1 MTCYL
6 KNLCSPEQL
15 SSLSFEQ
22 LEALAQEIRELM
34 IGTVARNG
42 GHLASNLGVV
52 ELTLALHKVFKSPRD
67 KIVFD
72 VGHQSYVHKIL
83 TGRKDQFDTL
93 RTYKGICGFPRR
105 DESEHDSFNAGHS
118 STSISAALGM
128 ALARDMRGERHK
140 VVAVIGDGSLTG
152 GLAFE
157 GLNHAGH
164 LKRDL
169 IVVLNDNEMSISKNV
184 GAVSHY
190 LAKMRLTP
198 TYSWAKHNI
207 EFFLRRI
214 PAIGESV
221 ANTAERMKSSVKYL
235 LIPGMFFEELG
246 FTYLGPIDGHDLP
259 LLVEVMEKAKSLR
272 EPVLVH
278 VLTQKGRGYP
288 PAECQA
294 DKFHGVGPFC
304 VDSGKAFKDSHS
316 PTYTSVF
323 GDAMI
328 EMAAVMPELVGITA
342 AMSDGTGLDQFAK
355 KYPNRFFDV
364 GIAEQH
370 AVTMAAGLASQG
382 KRPVVA
388 VYSTFSQRAFD
399 SLIHDVCL
407 QNLPVVIALDRAGLV
422 GEDGPTHH
430 GAFDLSFCRL
440 IPNLTIMA
448 PQDEAELRDM
458 LFTALK
464 LEGPVVLRYPRGRSQ
479 GFVMPEQPRELVPGR
494 SQWLKQGSDLVFLA
508 VGTMVQTACEVAAC
522 FDKLGIDAGVVNMRF
537 IKPLDVERIEEVCR
551 KARWLVTLEEN
562 SLVGG
567 FGSAVLETVNGLQTK
582 EVSLPRVL
590 RLGLPDCFVEQ
601 GTRDELLSVLGLD
614 VAGIVRSVSSLIG
627 VEADGDRQT

>member
-1 MTCYL
+1 MTSYL
-6 KNLCSPEQL
+6 NSLRSPADLASLSYDQL
-15 SSLSFEQ
+15 SGLS
-22 LEALAQEIRELM
+22 QEIRDLL
-34 IGTVARNG
+34 IQTVSRNG

-52 ELTLALHKVFKSPRD
+52 ELTLALHKVFETPKD

-83 TGRKDQFDTL
+83 TGRRDRFDSL

-105 DESEHDSFNAGHS
+105 DESEHDAFGAGHS
-118 STSISAALGM
+118 STSVSAALGM
-128 ALARDMRGERHK
+128 AVARDMRGDKHK

-169 IVVLNDNEMSISKNV
+169 IVVLNDNEMSINRNV
-184 GAVSHY
+184 GAMSHY

-207 EFFLRRI
+207 EFLLRRI

-221 ANTAERMKSSVKYL
+221 ANTAERMKGSVKYL
-235 LIPGMFFEELG
+235 LVPGMFFEELG

-259 LLVEVMEKAKSLR
+259 LLVEVLEKAKSLR
-272 EPVLVH
+272 APVLVH
-278 VLTQKGRGYP
+278 VLTQKGKGYA
-288 PAECQA
+288 PAECRA

-304 VDSGKAFKDSHS
+304 IESGQTVKVASA

-328 EMAAVMPELVGITA
+328 ELAEKVPEMVAITA
-342 AMSDGTGLDQFAK
+342 AMSDGTGLDRFSAR
-355 KYPNRFFDV
+355 YPGRFFDV

-370 AVTMAAGLASQG
+370 AVTMAAGLAAEG
-382 KRPVVA
+382 RRPVVA

-407 QNLPVVIALDRAGLV
+407 QNLPVVMALDRAGLV

-430 GAFDLSFCRL
+430 GSFDLSFARL

-448 PQDEAELRDM
+448 PMDESELRDM

-464 LEGPVVLRYPRGRSQ
+464 TDGPVLLRYPRGRSDGFTMKEGFTQLPMGQ
-479 GFVMPEQPRELVPGR
+479 GE
-494 SQWLKQGSDLVFLA
+494 WLRQGSDLVFLA
-508 VGTMVQTACEVAAC
+508 VGAMVQAAQKAAALLE
-522 FDKLGIDAGVVNMRF
+522 DRGVRAGVINARY
-537 IKPLDVERIEEVCR
+537 IKPLDEKLLFSVAR
-551 KARWLVTLEEN
+551 KANCLVTLEEN
-562 SLVGG
+562 SLIGG
-567 FGSAVLETVNGLQTK
+567 FGSAVLE
-582 EVSLPRVL
+582 SLNNAGITGTRVL
-590 RLGLPDCFVEQ
+590 RLGLPDKFVEQ
-601 GTRDELLSVLGLD
+601 GSRDQLLQCLGLD
-614 VAGIVRSVSSLIG
+614 PIGIVDHVISFSG
-627 VEADGDRQT
+627 VNTRVAVQA

>member
-1 MTCYL
+1 LSCKL
-6 KNLCSPEQL
+6 DNLCSPDEL
-15 SSLSFEQ
+15 SNLSIAEM
-22 LEALAQEIRELM
+22 EELAQEIRDLM
-34 IGTVARNG
+34 IQTVSHNG

-52 ELTLALHKVFKSPRD
+52 ELTLALHKVFETPRD

-83 TGRKDQFDTL
+83 TGRRDRFSTL

-105 DESEHDSFNAGHS
+105 DESVHDAFGAGHS
-118 STSISAALGM
+118 STSISAALGI
-128 ALARDMRGERHK
+128 ALARDMRGEKNK
-140 VVAVIGDGSLTG
+140 VIAVIGDGSLTG

-164 LKRDL
+164 LGRDL

-214 PAIGESV
+214 PAIGDSV
-221 ANTAERMKSSVKYL
+221 ANTAERMKDSVKYL
-235 LIPGMFFEELG
+235 LVPGMFFEELG

-259 LLVEVMEKAKSLR
+259 LLVEVMEKAKTIR
-272 EPVLVH
+272 TPVLVH
-278 VLTQKGRGYP
+278 VLTQKGKGYA

-304 VDSGKAFKDSHS
+304 VESGKSIKGPQA

-323 GDAMI
+323 GNAMI
-328 EMAAVMPELVGITA
+328 EMAGKIPDLVGITA
-342 AMSDGTGLDQFAK
+342 AMSDGTGLDKFAA
-355 KYPNRFFDV
+355 KYPDRFFDV

-399 SLIHDVCL
+399 NLIHDVCL
-407 QNLPVVIALDRAGLV
+407 QNLPVILALDRAGIV

-430 GAFDLSFCRL
+430 GAFDLSFSRF
-440 IPNLTIMA
+440 IPNLTVMA
-448 PQDEAELRDM
+448 PKDEAELRDM
-458 LFTALK
+458 LFTALH
-464 LEGPVVLRYPRGRSQ
+464 LDGPVVLRYPRGRSN
-479 GFVMPEQPRELVPGR
+479 GFTMQPQPERLPIGR
-494 SQWLKQGSDLVFLA
+494 GEWLKSGGALVFMA
-508 VGTMVQTACEVAAC
+508 IGTMVQAAMKASELLTAA
-522 FDKLGIDAGVVNMRF
+522 GIQSGVINARF
-537 IKPLDVERIEEVCR
+537 IKPLDEELLFEVAR
-551 KARWLVTLEEN
+551 KARWIVTLEEN
-562 SLVGG
+562 SLMGG
-567 FGSAVLETVNGLQTK
+567 FGSAVLEALNSAGILG
-582 EVSLPRVL
+582 PRIL
-590 RLGLPDCFVEQ
+590 RLGLPDGFVEQ
-601 GTRDELLSVLGLD
+601 GSRDELLDCLGLD
-614 VAGIVRSVSSLIG
+614 PVSIAERVRKFIEVD
-627 VEADGDRQT
+627 VCVTTTT

>member
-1 MTCYL
+1 MSCYL
-6 KNLCSPEQL
+6 ENINSPDDLSRL
-15 SSLSFEQ
+15 SSEEM
-22 LEALAQEIRELM
+22 EALAQEIRELL
-34 IGTVARNG
+34 IQTVSRNG

-52 ELTLALHKVFKSPRD
+52 ELTLALHKVFDSPRD
-67 KIVFD
+67 RIVFD

-83 TGRKDQFDTL
+83 TGRRDRFATL

-105 DESEHDSFNAGHS
+105 DESEHDAFGAGHS
-118 STSISAALGM
+118 STSVSAALGI
-128 ALARDMRGERHK
+128 ALARDMRGEKHK
-140 VVAVIGDGSLTG
+140 VIAVIGDGSLTG
-152 GLAFE
+152 GMAFE

-221 ANTAERMKSSVKYL
+221 ANTAERMKDSVKYL
-235 LIPGMFFEELG
+235 LVPGMFFEELG

-259 LLVEVMEKAKSLR
+259 LLTEVMEKAKSLR
-272 EPVLVH
+272 TPVLVH
-278 VLTQKGRGYP
+278 VLTQKGKGYM

-304 VDSGKAFKDSHS
+304 VESGKSIKGAQP

-323 GDAMI
+323 GDAMV
-328 EMAAVMPELVGITA
+328 EMAEKVPDLVGITA
-342 AMSDGTGLDQFAK
+342 AMSDGTGLDRFAA
-355 KYPNRFFDV
+355 KYPERFFDV

-399 SLIHDVCL
+399 CLIHDVCL
-407 QNLPVVIALDRAGLV
+407 QNLPVVLALDRAGLV

-430 GAFDLSFCRL
+430 GVFDLSFSRF
-440 IPNLTIMA
+440 IPNLTVMA
-448 PQDEAELRDM
+448 PKDEAELRDM
-458 LFTALK
+458 LYTALQQN
-464 LEGPVVLRYPRGRSQ
+464 GPVLLRYPRGRSD
-479 GFVMPEQPRELVPGR
+479 GFSMAEQPELLPIGR
-494 SQWLKQGSDLVFLA
+494 GECLRQGGDLVFLA
-508 VGTMVQTACEVAAC
+508 VGSMVQTAMKAAEILET
-522 FDKLGIDAGVVNMRF
+522 KGIRTGVVNARF
-537 IKPLDVERIEEVCR
+537 IKPLDEELLLAVAR
-551 KARWLVTLEEN
+551 QARWIVTIEEN
-562 SLVGG
+562 SLMGG
-567 FGSAVLETVNGLQTK
+567 FGSAVLE
-582 EVSLPRVL
+582 SLNCAGIVGPRIL
-590 RLGLPDCFVEQ
+590 RQGLPDSFIEQ
-601 GTRDELLSVLGLD
+601 GSREELLGCLGLD
-614 VAGIVRSVSSLIG
+614 PEGIVDSVLKFIG
-627 VEADGDRQT
+627 VDSCVTPKA

>member
-1 MTCYL
+1 MNCKL
-6 KNLCSPEQL
+6 ENLCLPADIAR
-15 SSLSFEQ
+15 LSFE
-22 LEALAQEIRELM
+22 ELAGLAGEIRELM
-34 IGTVARNG
+34 IQTVSRNG

-52 ELTLALHKVFKSPRD
+52 ELTLALHKVFETPRD
-67 KIVFD
+67 RIVFD

-83 TGRKDQFDTL
+83 TGRLDRFGTL

-105 DESEHDSFNAGHS
+105 DESIHDAFGAGHS
-118 STSISAALGM
+118 STSVSAALGI
-128 ALARDMRGERHK
+128 ALARDLRGEKHK

-157 GLNHAGH
+157 GMNHAGH

-207 EFFLRRI
+207 EFLLRRI
-214 PAIGESV
+214 PAIGDSV
-221 ANTAERMKSSVKYL
+221 ANTAERMKGSVKYL
-235 LIPGMFFEELG
+235 LVPGMFFEELG

-259 LLVEVMEKAKSLR
+259 LLVEVLEKAKSLR
-272 EPVLVH
+272 TPVLVH
-278 VLTQKGRGYP
+278 VLTQKGKGYP

-304 VDSGKAFKDSHS
+304 IESGQALKGSPS

-323 GDAMI
+323 GDAM
-328 EMAAVMPELVGITA
+328 VELAGKNPDVVGITA
-342 AMSDGTGLDQFAK
+342 AMSGGTGLDAFAAK
-355 KYPNRFFDV
+355 FPERFFDV

-407 QNLPVVIALDRAGLV
+407 QNLPVVLALDRAGLV

-430 GAFDLSFCRL
+430 GSFDLSFARM

-448 PQDEAELRDM
+448 PKDEAELRDM
-458 LFTALK
+458 LHTALTVN
-464 LEGPVVLRYPRGRSQ
+464 GPVLLRYPRGRSEGFELSAEPSLLPIGQ
-479 GFVMPEQPRELVPGR
+479 GE
-494 SQWLKQGSDLVFLA
+494 WLRQGGDLVFVA
-508 VGTMVQTACEVAAC
+508 VGTMVQAAVKAA
-522 FDKLGIDAGVVNMRF
+522 DILKKTGISAGVVNARF
-537 IKPLDVERIEEVCR
+537 VKPLDEALLCKIAGH
-551 KARWLVTLEEN
+551 ARYIVTLEEN
-562 SLVGG
+562 SLMGG
-567 FGSAVLETVNGLQTK
+567 FGSAVLETLN
-582 EVSLPRVL
+582 SLGIEGPKVL
-590 RLGLPDCFVEQ
+590 RLGLPDRFIEQ
-601 GTRDELLSVLGLD
+601 GSREELLECLGLNP
-614 VAGIVRSVSSLIG
+614 AGIASKVQQYVG
-627 VEADGDRQT
+627 VDSCVITSA

>member
-1 MTCYL
+1 LSCYL
-6 KNLCSPEQL
+6 ENISSPDDL
-15 SSLSFEQ
+15 AKLSFE
-22 LEALAQEIRELM
+22 EMNSLAQEIRDLM
-34 IGTVARNG
+34 IQTVSHNG

-52 ELTLALHKVFKSPRD
+52 ELTLALHKVFDTPRD

-83 TGRKDQFDTL
+83 TGRRERFATL

-105 DESEHDSFNAGHS
+105 DESEHDAFGAGHS
-118 STSISAALGM
+118 STSVSAALGI
-128 ALARDMRGERHK
+128 ALARDMRGEKHK
-140 VVAVIGDGSLTG
+140 VIAVIGDGSLTG

-157 GLNHAGH
+157 GMNHAGH
-164 LKRDL
+164 LQRDL

-221 ANTAERMKSSVKYL
+221 ANTAERMKDSVKYL

-259 LLVEVMEKAKSLR
+259 LLVEVLEKAKSFR
-272 EPVLVH
+272 TPVLVH
-278 VLTQKGRGYP
+278 VLTQKGKGYP

-294 DKFHGVGPFC
+294 VKFHGVGPFC
-304 VDSGKAFKDSHS
+304 VESGKSLKGAPA

-323 GDAMI
+323 GEAMV
-328 EMAAVMPELVGITA
+328 EMAAMVPELVGITA
-342 AMSDGTGLDQFAK
+342 AMSDGTGLDTFAA
-355 KYPNRFFDV
+355 KYPDRFFDV

-407 QNLPVVIALDRAGLV
+407 QNLPVILALDRAGLV

-430 GAFDLSFCRL
+430 GAFDLSFSRL
-440 IPNLTIMA
+440 IPNLTVMS
-448 PQDEAELRDM
+448 PKDEAELRDM
-458 LFTALK
+458 LFTALS
-464 LEGPVVLRYPRGRSQ
+464 LNGPVVLRYPRGRSEC
-479 GFVMPEQPRELVPGR
+479 FNKPKKPTLLPVGR
-494 SQWLKQGSDLVFLA
+494 GEWVKQGSELVFLA
-508 VGTMVQTACEVAAC
+508 VGTMVQAAV
-522 FDKLGIDAGVVNMRF
+522 KAAEILEKKGICAGVVNARF
-537 IKPLDVERIEEVCR
+537 IKPLDRELVAMVARR
-551 KARWLVTLEEN
+551 ARWIVTVEEN
-562 SLVGG
+562 SLMGG
-567 FGSAVLETVNGLQTK
+567 FGSAVLESLNDAGIEGTK
-582 EVSLPRVL
+582 IL

-601 GTRDELLSVLGLD
+601 GSREELLECLGLD
-614 VAGIVRSVSSLIG
+614 PAGIAKSTCKFIG
-627 VEADGDRQT
+627 ADSYVTTSA

>member
-1 MTCYL
+1 MDSYL
-6 KNLCSPEQL
+6 EKLRSPADL
-15 SSLSFEQ
+15 ATLSFDQ
-22 LEALAQEIRELM
+22 LEALAQEVRDLM
-34 IGTVARNG
+34 IQTVSCTG

-52 ELTLALHKVFKSPRD
+52 ELTLALHKVFETPKD
-67 KIVFD
+67 KIIFD

-83 TGRKDQFDTL
+83 TGRRDRFSSL

-105 DESEHDSFNAGHS
+105 DESEHDAFGAGHS
-118 STSISAALGM
+118 STSVSAALGM
-128 ALARDMRGERHK
+128 ALARDMRGEKHK

-164 LKRDL
+164 LHRDL

-221 ANTAERMKSSVKYL
+221 ANTAERMKGSIKYL
-235 LIPGMFFEELG
+235 LVPGMFFEELG

-259 LLVEVMEKAKSLR
+259 LLVEVMEKAKTFR
-272 EPVLVH
+272 TPVLVH
-278 VLTQKGRGYP
+278 VLTQKGKGYA
-288 PAECQA
+288 PAECRA

-304 VDSGKAFKDSHS
+304 IESGQSFKNPSI

-323 GDAMI
+323 GDAML
-328 EMAAVMPELVGITA
+328 EMAEKVPELVAITA
-342 AMSDGTGLDQFAK
+342 AMSDGTGLDRFAA
-355 KYPNRFFDV
+355 KYPGRFFDV

-370 AVTMAAGLASQG
+370 AVTMAAGLAADG
-382 KRPVVA
+382 LRPVVA

-399 SLIHDVCL
+399 SLVHDVCL
-407 QNLPVVIALDRAGLV
+407 QNLPVVLALDRAGLV

-430 GAFDLSFCRL
+430 GAYDLSFSRC

-448 PQDEAELRDM
+448 PKDEAELRNM
-458 LFTALK
+458 LYTALN
-464 LEGPVVLRYPRGRSQ
+464 LAGPVLLRYPRGRSD
-479 GFVMPEQPRELVPGR
+479 GFDMPEEAVKLPVGQAEWV
-494 SQWLKQGSDLVFLA
+494 KQGRDLVFLS
-508 VGTMVQTACEVAAC
+508 VGTMVQTALKAAALLE
-522 FDKLGIDAGVVNMRF
+522 DKGISSGVVNARF
-537 IKPLDVERIEEVCR
+537 IKPLDEKLFLSI
-551 KARWLVTLEEN
+551 ANTASYLVTVEEN
-562 SLVGG
+562 SLIGG
-567 FGSAVLETVNGLQTK
+567 FGSAVLE
-582 EVSLPRVL
+582 SLNSAGCCVPKIL
-590 RLGLPDCFVEQ
+590 RLGLPDSFVEQ
-601 GTRDELLSVLGLD
+601 GSRDELLKCTGLD
-614 VAGIVRSVSSLIG
+614 PQGIADSVISFIG
-627 VEADGDRQT
+627 VDALVAAKA

>member
-6 KNLCSPEQL
+6 KNVCSPEDL
-15 SSLSFEQ
+15 AGLSFE
-22 LEALAQEIRELM
+22 EMADLAKEIRELM
-34 IGTVARNG
+34 IGTVACNG
-42 GHLASNLGVV
+42 GHIASNLGVV
-52 ELTLALHKVFKSPRD
+52 ELTMALHKVFNSPRD

-83 TGRKDQFDTL
+83 TGRREQFATL

-105 DESEHDSFNAGHS
+105 DESEHDAFGAGHS
-118 STSISAALGM
+118 STSVSAALGI
-128 ALARDMRGERHK
+128 ALARDLSGEKHK
-140 VVAVIGDGSLTG
+140 VIAVIGDGSLTG

-164 LKRDL
+164 LERDL

-214 PAIGESV
+214 PAIGDSV

-259 LLVEVMEKAKSLR
+259 LLVEVLEKAKTLR
-272 EPVLVH
+272 TPVLVH
-278 VLTQKGRGYP
+278 VLTQKGKGYA
-288 PAECQA
+288 PAECRA

-304 VDSGKAFKDSHS
+304 IDSGKSIKTALA

-323 GDAMI
+323 GDAMV
-328 EMAAVMPELVGITA
+328 ELAAQIPELVGITA
-342 AMSDGTGLDQFAK
+342 AMSDGTGLDQFAA
-355 KYPNRFFDV
+355 KYPERFFDV

-407 QNLPVVIALDRAGLV
+407 QNLPVIMALDRAGLV

-430 GAFDLSFCRL
+430 GAFDLSFARL
-440 IPNLTIMA
+440 IPNLTVMA
-448 PQDEAELRDM
+448 PKDEAELRDM
-458 LFTALK
+458 LYTALQ
-464 LEGPVVLRYPRGRSQ
+464 LEGPVLLRYPRGRSD
-479 GFVMPEQPRELVPGR
+479 GFVLNEQPTQLPVGR
-494 SQWLKQGSDLVFLA
+494 SEWIKQGTELVFLA
-508 VGTMVQTACEVAAC
+508 VGTMVQTALKAAEVLEKC
-522 FDKLGIDAGVVNMRF
+522 GVSTGVVNIRF
-537 IKPLDVERIEEVCR
+537 VKPLDQQVVEMVAQT
-551 KARWLVTLEEN
+551 ARWIVTMEEN
-562 SLVGG
+562 SLMGG
-567 FGSAVLETVNGLQTK
+567 FGSAVLEAINDAGRQG
-582 EVSLPRVL
+582 PRIL

-601 GTRDELLSVLGLD
+601 GSREELLNCLRLD
-614 VAGIVRSVSSLIG
+614 PAGVIEQVKAFIEEPSD
-627 VEADGDRQT
+627 AAATA

>member
-6 KNLCSPEQL
+6 KNLCSPDQL
-15 SSLSFEQ
+15 SDLSFEQ
-22 LEALAQEIRELM
+22 LAGLAQEIRELM

-52 ELTLALHKVFKSPRD
+52 ELTLALHKVFESPRD

-83 TGRKDQFDTL
+83 TGRKEQFDTL

-105 DESEHDSFNAGHS
+105 DESEHDAFNAGHS

-128 ALARDMRGERHK
+128 ALARDMRGEKHK

-278 VLTQKGRGYP
+278 VLTQKGKGYP

-304 VDSGKAFKDSHS
+304 IDSGKTFKDSQL

-323 GDAMI
+323 GDAML
-328 EMAAVMPELVGITA
+328 ELAAIMPEVVGITA
-342 AMSDGTGLDQFAK
+342 AMSDGTGLDQFAR
-355 KYPNRFFDV
+355 KYPHRFFDV

-407 QNLPVVIALDRAGLV
+407 QNLPVVVALDRAGLV

-448 PQDEAELRDM
+448 PKDEAELRDM
-458 LFTALK
+458 LFTSLQMQ
-464 LEGPVVLRYPRGRSQ
+464 GPVILRYPRGRSE
-479 GFVMPEQPRELVPGR
+479 GFDLPTQPQQFAVGKSEWV
-494 SQWLKQGSDLVFLA
+494 KQGRDLVFLA
-508 VGTMVQTACEVAAC
+508 VGTMVQTAAKAALC
-522 FDKLGIDAGVVNMRF
+522 FEKMGIEAGVVNMRF
-537 IKPLDVERIEEVCR
+537 IKPLDVDRIREVFHS
-551 KARWLVTLEEN
+551 ARWLVTLEEN

-567 FGSAVLETVNGLQTK
+567 FGSAVLEAVNDLKGNSDSDL
-582 EVSLPRVL
+582 RVL

-601 GTRDELLSVLGLD
+601 GTRDELLSALGLD
-614 VAGIVRSVSSLIG
+614 VTGIVRTVGAFIG
-627 VEADGDRQT
+627 VDTDGTLPN

>member
-1 MTCYL
+1 MKGYL
-6 KNLCSPEQL
+6 ENLRLPDEL
-15 SSLSFEQ
+15 AKLSFE
-22 LEALAQEIRELM
+22 EMAGLAQEIRDVM
-34 IGTVARNG
+34 IQTVSRTG

-52 ELTLALHKVFKSPRD
+52 ELTLALHKVFDTPRD
-67 KIVFD
+67 RIVFD

-83 TGRKDQFDTL
+83 TGRLDRFATL

-105 DESEHDSFNAGHS
+105 DESVHDAFGAGHS
-118 STSISAALGM
+118 STSVSAALGIS
-128 ALARDMRGERHK
+128 LARDLRGEKHK

-157 GLNHAGH
+157 GMNHAGH

-214 PAIGESV
+214 PAIGDSV
-221 ANTAERMKSSVKYL
+221 ANTAERMKDSVKYL
-235 LIPGMFFEELG
+235 LVPGMFFEELG

-259 LLVEVMEKAKSLR
+259 LLVEVMEKAKSMR
-272 EPVLVH
+272 TPVLVH
-278 VLTQKGRGYP
+278 VLTQKGKGYP

-304 VDSGKAFKDSHS
+304 VESGKSLKDAQA

-323 GDAMI
+323 GDAMVEI
-328 EMAAVMPELVGITA
+328 AADNPDVVGITA
-342 AMSDGTGLDQFAK
+342 AMSGGTGLDAFAA
-355 KYPNRFFDV
+355 KYPERFFDV

-407 QNLPVVIALDRAGLV
+407 QNLPVILALDRAGLV
-422 GEDGPTHH
+422 GEDGPTQH
-430 GAFDLSFCRL
+430 GAFDLSFARL

-448 PQDEAELRDM
+448 PKDEAELRDM
-458 LFTALK
+458 LHTAMSIN
-464 LEGPVVLRYPRGRSQ
+464 GPVLLRYPRGRSD
-479 GFVMPEQPRELVPGR
+479 GFTMPEQPNLLPVGQGEWLRQGGELV
-494 SQWLKQGSDLVFLA
+494 FCA
-508 VGTMVQTACEVAAC
+508 VGAMVQAALKAA
-522 FDKLGIDAGVVNMRF
+522 DILKANGISAGVVNARF
-537 IKPLDVERIEEVCR
+537 IKPIDEELLC
-551 KARWLVTLEEN
+551 KIAKQARYIVTLEEN
-562 SLVGG
+562 CLMGG
-567 FGSAVLETVNGLQTK
+567 FGSAVMETLNSAGLAA
-582 EVSLPRVL
+582 PRIL
-590 RLGLPDCFVEQ
+590 RLGLPDRFIEQ
-601 GTRDELLSVLGLD
+601 GSREELLECLGLD
-614 VAGIVRSVSSLIG
+614 PVGIAETVRNFIG
-627 VEADGDRQT
+627 VDSHAMPSA

>member
-6 KNLCSPEQL
+6 KNLCSPDDL
-15 SSLSFEQ
+15 AGLSFEQ

-52 ELTLALHKVFKSPRD
+52 ELTMALHKVFDSPRD

-83 TGRKDQFDTL
+83 TGRRDQFESL

-105 DESEHDSFNAGHS
+105 DESEHDAFGAGHS
-118 STSISAALGM
+118 STSVSAALGI
-128 ALARDMRGERHK
+128 ALARDIRGEKHK
-140 VVAVIGDGSLTG
+140 VIAVIGDGSLTG

-214 PAIGESV
+214 PAIGDSV

-235 LIPGMFFEELG
+235 LVPGMFFEELG

-259 LLVEVMEKAKSLR
+259 LLVEVLEKAKTLR
-272 EPVLVH
+272 TPVLVH
-278 VLTQKGRGYP
+278 VLTQKGKGYA
-288 PAECQA
+288 PAECRA

-304 VDSGKAFKDSHS
+304 IDSGKSIKTALA

-323 GDAMI
+323 GDAMV
-328 EMAAVMPELVGITA
+328 ELAAQIPELVGITA
-342 AMSDGTGLDQFAK
+342 AMSDGTGLDQFAA
-355 KYPNRFFDV
+355 KYPERFFDV

-407 QNLPVVIALDRAGLV
+407 QNLPVIMALDRAGLV

-430 GAFDLSFCRL
+430 GAFDLSFARI

-448 PQDEAELRDM
+448 PKDEAELRNM
-458 LFTALK
+458 LYTALH
-464 LEGPVVLRYPRGRSQ
+464 LEGPVLLRYPRGRSE
-479 GFVMPEQPRELVPGR
+479 GFVLTEQPTKLPVGR
-494 SQWLKQGSDLVFLA
+494 SEWLKQGTELVFLA
-508 VGTMVQTACEVAAC
+508 VGTMVQTALQAAEVLE
-522 FDKLGIDAGVVNMRF
+522 KSGISTGVVNIRF
-537 IKPLDVERIEEVCR
+537 VKPLDQQVVETVAQT
-551 KARWLVTLEEN
+551 ARWIVTMEEN
-562 SLVGG
+562 CLMGG
-567 FGSAVLETVNGLQTK
+567 FGSAVLETINNTGRLG
-582 EVSLPRVL
+582 PRIL
-590 RLGLPDCFVEQ
+590 RLGLPDCFIEQGSREELLNCLRLDPAGVVEQ
-601 GTRDELLSVLGLD
+601 VN
-614 VAGIVRSVSSLIG
+614 AFIG
-627 VEADGDRQT
+627 VTSDAAAKD

>member
-1 MTCYL
+1 MKGYL
-6 KNLCSPEQL
+6 ETLRLPDELAK
-15 SSLSFEQ
+15 LSFE
-22 LEALAQEIRELM
+22 EMAGLAEEIRDVM
-34 IGTVARNG
+34 IQTVSRTG

-52 ELTLALHKVFKSPRD
+52 ELTLALHKVFDTPRD
-67 KIVFD
+67 RIVFD

-83 TGRKDQFDTL
+83 TGRLDRFGTL

-105 DESEHDSFNAGHS
+105 DESVHDAFGAGHS
-118 STSISAALGM
+118 STSVSAALGI
-128 ALARDMRGERHK
+128 ALARDMRGEKHK

-214 PAIGESV
+214 PAIGDSV
-221 ANTAERMKSSVKYL
+221 ANTAERMKDSVKYL
-235 LIPGMFFEELG
+235 LVPGMFFEELG

-259 LLVEVMEKAKSLR
+259 LLVEVMEKAKSMR
-272 EPVLVH
+272 TPVLVH
-278 VLTQKGRGYP
+278 VLTQKGKGYP

-304 VDSGKAFKDSHS
+304 IESGKVLKGVQA

-323 GDAMI
+323 GDAMVEI
-328 EMAAVMPELVGITA
+328 AASNPDVVGITA
-342 AMSDGTGLDQFAK
+342 AMSGGTGLDGFAA
-355 KYPNRFFDV
+355 KYPDRFFDV

-388 VYSTFSQRAFD
+388 VYSTFSQRAYD

-407 QNLPVVIALDRAGLV
+407 QNLPVILALDRAGLV

-430 GAFDLSFCRL
+430 GAFDLSFSRL

-448 PQDEAELRDM
+448 PKDEAELRDM
-458 LFTALK
+458 LYTALSIN
-464 LEGPVVLRYPRGRSQ
+464 GPVLIRYPRGRSD
-479 GFVMPEQPRELVPGR
+479 GFTMPEQPTLLPVGQGEWLRQGGELV
-494 SQWLKQGSDLVFLA
+494 FCA
-508 VGTMVQTACEVAAC
+508 VGAMVQAALAAA
-522 FDKLGIDAGVVNMRF
+522 DILKTNGISAGVVNARF
-537 IKPLDVERIEEVCR
+537 IKPIDEELLC
-551 KARWLVTLEEN
+551 KIAQQARYIVTLEEN
-562 SLVGG
+562 CLMGG
-567 FGSAVLETVNGLQTK
+567 FGSAVMETMNSAGIAA
-582 EVSLPRVL
+582 PRIL
-590 RLGLPDCFVEQ
+590 RLGLPDRFIEQ
-601 GTRDELLSVLGLD
+601 GSREELLECLGLD
-614 VAGIVRSVSSLIG
+614 PISIAEKVRNFIG
-627 VEADGDRQT
+627 VDSHANPSA

>member
-1 MTCYL
+1 L
-6 KNLCSPEQL
+6 DNLCSPDEL
-15 SSLSFEQ
+15 SNLSIAEM
-22 LEALAQEIRELM
+22 EGLAQEIRDLM
-34 IGTVARNG
+34 IQTVSHNG

-52 ELTLALHKVFKSPRD
+52 ELTLALHKVFETPRD

-83 TGRKDQFDTL
+83 TGRRDRFSTL

-105 DESEHDSFNAGHS
+105 DESVHDAFGAGHS
-118 STSISAALGM
+118 STSISAALGI
-128 ALARDMRGERHK
+128 ALARDMRGEKNK
-140 VVAVIGDGSLTG
+140 VIAVIGDGSLTG

-164 LKRDL
+164 LGRDL

-214 PAIGESV
+214 PAIGDSV
-221 ANTAERMKSSVKYL
+221 ANTAERMKDSVKYL
-235 LIPGMFFEELG
+235 LVPGMFFEELG

-259 LLVEVMEKAKSLR
+259 LLVEVMEKAKTIR
-272 EPVLVH
+272 TPVLVH
-278 VLTQKGRGYP
+278 VLTQKGKGYA

-304 VDSGKAFKDSHS
+304 VESGKSIKGPQA

-328 EMAAVMPELVGITA
+328 EMASKFPDLVGITA
-342 AMSDGTGLDQFAK
+342 AMSDGTGLDKFAA
-355 KYPNRFFDV
+355 KYPDRFFDV

-399 SLIHDVCL
+399 NLIHDVCL
-407 QNLPVVIALDRAGLV
+407 QNLPVIFALDRAGIV

-430 GAFDLSFCRL
+430 GAFDLSFSRF
-440 IPNLTIMA
+440 IPNLTVMA
-448 PQDEAELRDM
+448 PKDEAELRDM
-458 LFTALK
+458 LFTALHMD
-464 LEGPVVLRYPRGRSQ
+464 GPVILRYPRGRSN
-479 GFVMPEQPRELVPGR
+479 GFVMQPQPERLPVGR
-494 SQWLKQGSDLVFLA
+494 GEWLKSGDNLVFVA
-508 VGTMVQTACEVAAC
+508 IGTMVQTAMKAA
-522 FDKLGIDAGVVNMRF
+522 DLLAAAGIQSGVINARF
-537 IKPLDVERIEEVCR
+537 IKPLDEELLFEVAR
-551 KARWLVTLEEN
+551 KTRWIVTLEEN
-562 SLVGG
+562 SLMGG
-567 FGSAVLETVNGLQTK
+567 FGSAVMEALNSAGILG
-582 EVSLPRVL
+582 PRIL

-601 GTRDELLSVLGLD
+601 GSRDELLNCLGLD
-614 VAGIVRSVSSLIG
+614 PASIAERVRKFIEVDAC
-627 VEADGDRQT
+627 VTTTT

>member
-1 MTCYL
+1 MKGYL
-6 KNLCSPEQL
+6 ENLRLPEDIAKL
-15 SSLSFEQ
+15 SYE
-22 LEALAQEIRELM
+22 EMAGLAQEIRDVM
-34 IGTVARNG
+34 IQTVSRNG

-52 ELTLALHKVFKSPRD
+52 ELTLALHKVFDTPRD
-67 KIVFD
+67 RIVFD

-83 TGRKDQFDTL
+83 TGRLDQFGTL

-105 DESEHDSFNAGHS
+105 DESVHDAFGAGHS
-118 STSISAALGM
+118 STSVSAALGI
-128 ALARDMRGERHK
+128 ALARDLRGEKHK

-157 GLNHAGH
+157 GMNHAGH

-214 PAIGESV
+214 PAIGDSV
-221 ANTAERMKSSVKYL
+221 ANTAERMKDSVKYL
-235 LIPGMFFEELG
+235 LVPGMFFEELG

-259 LLVEVMEKAKSLR
+259 LLVEVMEKARSMR
-272 EPVLVH
+272 TPVLVH
-278 VLTQKGRGYP
+278 VLTQKGKGYP

-304 VDSGKAFKDSHS
+304 IESGKALKGVQA

-323 GDAMI
+323 GDAMVEI
-328 EMAAVMPELVGITA
+328 AASNPDVVGITA
-342 AMSDGTGLDQFAK
+342 AMSGGTGLDAFAAK
-355 KYPNRFFDV
+355 FPDRFFDV

-407 QNLPVVIALDRAGLV
+407 QNLPVILALDRAGLV

-430 GAFDLSFCRL
+430 GAFDLSFSRL

-448 PQDEAELRDM
+448 PKDEAELRDM
-458 LFTALK
+458 LHTAMSIN
-464 LEGPVVLRYPRGRSQ
+464 GPVLLRYPRGRSD
-479 GFVMPEQPRELVPGR
+479 GFTMAEQPALLPVGQGE
-494 SQWLKQGSDLVFLA
+494 WLRQGGEVVFCA
-508 VGTMVQTACEVAAC
+508 VGAMVQAALKAA
-522 FDKLGIDAGVVNMRF
+522 DILKTNGISAGVVNARF
-537 IKPLDVERIEEVCR
+537 VKPIDEELLC
-551 KARWLVTLEEN
+551 KIAKQARYIVTLEEN
-562 SLVGG
+562 CLMGG
-567 FGSAVLETVNGLQTK
+567 FGSAVMETLNSAGLAA
-582 EVSLPRVL
+582 PRIL
-590 RLGLPDCFVEQ
+590 RLGLPDRFIEQ
-601 GTRDELLSVLGLD
+601 GSREELLECLGLD
-614 VAGIVRSVSSLIG
+614 PVSIAEKVRNFIG
-627 VEADGDRQT
+627 VDSHVMPSA

>member
-6 KNLCSPEQL
+6 KNLCSPEDL
-15 SSLSFEQ
+15 SGLSFEQ
-22 LEALAQEIRELM
+22 MGDLAQEIRELM
-34 IGTVARNG
+34 IGTVSRNG

-52 ELTLALHKVFKSPRD
+52 ELTLALHKVFDSPRD

-72 VGHQSYVHKIL
+72 VGHQSYVHKII
-83 TGRKDQFDTL
+83 TGRREQFDTL

-105 DESEHDSFNAGHS
+105 DESEHDVFGAGHS
-118 STSISAALGM
+118 STSVSAALGI
-128 ALARDMRGERHK
+128 ALARDMRGEKHE

-214 PAIGESV
+214 PAIGDSV

-235 LIPGMFFEELG
+235 LVPGMFFEELG

-259 LLVEVMEKAKSLR
+259 LLVEVMEKAKTLR
-272 EPVLVH
+272 TPVLVH
-278 VLTQKGRGYP
+278 VLTQKGKGYP
-288 PAECQA
+288 PAECRA

-304 VDSGKAFKDSHS
+304 IDSGKSIKSAQS

-328 EMAAVMPELVGITA
+328 ELAEQIPELVGITA
-342 AMSDGTGLDQFAK
+342 AMSDGTGLDQFAA
-355 KYPNRFFDV
+355 KYPERFFDV

-407 QNLPVVIALDRAGLV
+407 QNLPVIMALDRAGLV

-430 GAFDLSFCRL
+430 GSFDLSFSRL
-440 IPNLTIMA
+440 IPNLTVMA
-448 PQDEAELRDM
+448 PKDEAELRDM
-458 LFTALK
+458 LFTALQ
-464 LEGPVVLRYPRGRSQ
+464 LAGPVLLRYPRGRSE
-479 GFVMPEQPRELVPGR
+479 GFVLPESPKKLPIGR
-494 SQWLKQGSDLVFLA
+494 AEWLKQGTELVFLA
-508 VGTMVQTACEVAAC
+508 VGTMVQTAVRAAETLE
-522 FDKLGIDAGVVNMRF
+522 KSGISTGVVNIRF
-537 IKPLDVERIEEVCR
+537 VKPLDKQVVESVAQT
-551 KARWLVTLEEN
+551 ARWIVTMEEN
-562 SLVGG
+562 CLMGG
-567 FGSAVLETVNGLQTK
+567 FGSAVLETLNNSGRQGAK
-582 EVSLPRVL
+582 VL
-590 RLGLPDCFVEQ
+590 RLGLPDCFIEQ
-601 GTRDELLSVLGLD
+601 GSREELLQCLRLD
-614 VAGIVRSVSSLIG
+614 PAGVIKQVTAFIG
-627 VEADGDRQT
+627 VNSNVAAQA

>member
-1 MTCYL
+1 MSCYL
-6 KNLCSPEQL
+6 EKISSPDDL
-15 SSLSFEQ
+15 SKLSFE
-22 LEALAQEIRELM
+22 EMGVLAQEIRDLM
-34 IGTVARNG
+34 IQTVSHTG

-52 ELTLALHKVFKSPRD
+52 ELTMALHRVFDTPKD

-72 VGHQSYVHKIL
+72 VGHQSYVHKLL
-83 TGRKDQFDTL
+83 TGRQKSFSTL

-105 DESEHDSFNAGHS
+105 DESVHDAFGAGHS
-118 STSISAALGM
+118 STSVSAALGI
-128 ALARDMRGERHK
+128 ALARDMRGETHK

-157 GLNHAGH
+157 GMNHAGH

-221 ANTAERMKSSVKYL
+221 ANTAERMKDSVKYL
-235 LIPGMFFEELG
+235 LVPGMFFEELG

-272 EPVLVH
+272 TPVLVH
-278 VLTQKGRGYP
+278 VLTQKGKGYP

-304 VDSGKAFKDSHS
+304 VESGKALKGGQA

-323 GDAMI
+323 GDAMV
-328 EMAAVMPELVGITA
+328 EMAKTNPDLVAITA
-342 AMSDGTGLDQFAK
+342 AMSGGTGLDTFAL
-355 KYPNRFFDV
+355 KYPERFFDV

-382 KRPVVA
+382 KHPVVA

-407 QNLPVVIALDRAGLV
+407 QNLPVILALDRAGLV

-430 GAFDLSFCRL
+430 GAFDLSFSRF

-448 PQDEAELRDM
+448 PKDEAELRDM
-458 LFTALK
+458 LHTALS
-464 LEGPVVLRYPRGRSQ
+464 LNGPVLLRYPRGRSECFQMQEKPALLPVGRGEWLRQ
-479 GFVMPEQPRELVPGR
+479 GGE
-494 SQWLKQGSDLVFLA
+494 LVFLA
-508 VGTMVQTACEVAAC
+508 VGTMVQAAVKAA
-522 FDKLGIDAGVVNMRF
+522 DILEEKGIRAGVVNIRF
-537 IKPLDVERIEEVCR
+537 VKPLDEELVAAVAR
-551 KARWLVTLEEN
+551 QARWIVTLEEN
-562 SLVGG
+562 SLMGG
-567 FGSAVLETVNGLQTK
+567 FGSAVLESLNQAGIAGTK
-582 EVSLPRVL
+582 IL

-601 GTRDELLSVLGLD
+601 GSREELLECLGLD
-614 VAGIVRSVSSLIG
+614 PAGIAASACKFIG
-627 VEADGDRQT
+627 VDVCVATPS

>member
-1 MTCYL
+1 MSCYL
-6 KNLCSPEQL
+6 DHICSPDDLAKL
-15 SSLSFEQ
+15 SIEELDV
-22 LEALAQEIRELM
+22 LAQEIRDLM
-34 IGTVARNG
+34 IQTVSHNG

-52 ELTLALHKVFKSPRD
+52 ELTLALHKVFDTPRD

-83 TGRKDQFDTL
+83 TGRRDSFASL
-93 RTYKGICGFPRR
+93 RTYKGLCGFPRR
-105 DESEHDSFNAGHS
+105 DESVHDAFGAGHS
-118 STSISAALGM
+118 STSISAALGI
-128 ALARDMRGERHK
+128 ALARDMRGEKNK
-140 VVAVIGDGSLTG
+140 VIAVIGDGSLTG

-164 LKRDL
+164 LHRDL

-221 ANTAERMKSSVKYL
+221 ANTAERMKDSVKYL
-235 LIPGMFFEELG
+235 LVPGMFFEELG
-246 FTYLGPIDGHDLP
+246 FTYLGPIDGHNLP
-259 LLVEVMEKAKSLR
+259 LLIEVMEKAKSIR
-272 EPVLVH
+272 TPVLVH
-278 VLTQKGRGYP
+278 VLTQKGKGYA

-304 VDSGKAFKDSHS
+304 VESGKSLKGPQAQ
-316 PTYTSVF
+316 TYTSVF
-323 GDAMI
+323 GDAMV
-328 EMAAVMPELVGITA
+328 EMAEKIPDLVGITA
-342 AMSDGTGLDQFAK
+342 AMSDGTGLDKFAK
-355 KYPNRFFDV
+355 KYPERFFDV

-399 SLIHDVCL
+399 NLIHDVCL
-407 QNLPVVIALDRAGLV
+407 QNLPVILALDRAGIV

-430 GAFDLSFCRL
+430 GAFDLSFSRS
-440 IPNLTIMA
+440 IPNLTVMA
-448 PQDEAELRDM
+448 PKDEAELRDM
-458 LFTALK
+458 LYTALH
-464 LEGPVVLRYPRGRSQ
+464 LDGPVLLRYPRGRSE
-479 GFVMPEQPRELVPGR
+479 GFVMPAVPALLPVGR
-494 SQWLKQGSDLVFLA
+494 GEWLRQGSELVFLA
-508 VGTMVQTACEVAAC
+508 VGSMVQTAVKAAEILET
-522 FDKLGIDAGVVNMRF
+522 KGIHAGVVNSRF
-537 IKPLDVERIEEVCR
+537 IKPLDEKLLAGVAR
-551 KARWLVTLEEN
+551 KARWIVTLEEN
-562 SLVGG
+562 SLMGG
-567 FGSAVLETVNGLQTK
+567 FGSAVME
-582 EVSLPRVL
+582 SLNCADIVGPRIL

-601 GTRDELLSVLGLD
+601 GSREELLVCLKLDPTSVAKRVREFIEVD
-614 VAGIVRSVSSLIG
+614 TCVATT
-627 VEADGDRQT
+627 A

>member
-1 MTCYL
+1 LKGYL
-6 KNLCSPEQL
+6 ENLRLPDEL
-15 SSLSFEQ
+15 AKLSFE
-22 LEALAQEIRELM
+22 EMAGLAQEIRDVM
-34 IGTVARNG
+34 IQTVSRTG

-52 ELTLALHKVFKSPRD
+52 ELTLALHKVFDTPRD
-67 KIVFD
+67 RIVFD

-83 TGRKDQFDTL
+83 TGRLDRFATL

-105 DESEHDSFNAGHS
+105 DESVHDAFGAGHS
-118 STSISAALGM
+118 STSVSAALGIS
-128 ALARDMRGERHK
+128 LARDLRGEKHK

-157 GLNHAGH
+157 GMNHAGH

-214 PAIGESV
+214 PAIGDSV
-221 ANTAERMKSSVKYL
+221 ANTAERMKDSVKYL
-235 LIPGMFFEELG
+235 LVPGMFFEELG

-259 LLVEVMEKAKSLR
+259 LLVEVMEKAKSMR
-272 EPVLVH
+272 TPVLVH
-278 VLTQKGRGYP
+278 VLTQKGKGYP

-304 VDSGKAFKDSHS
+304 VESGKSLKDAQA

-323 GDAMI
+323 GDAMVEI
-328 EMAAVMPELVGITA
+328 AADNPDVVGITA
-342 AMSDGTGLDQFAK
+342 AMSGGTGLDAFAA
-355 KYPNRFFDV
+355 KYPERFFDV

-407 QNLPVVIALDRAGLV
+407 QNLPVILALDRAGLV

-430 GAFDLSFCRL
+430 GAFDLSFARL

-448 PQDEAELRDM
+448 PKDEAELRDM
-458 LFTALK
+458 LHTAMSIN
-464 LEGPVVLRYPRGRSQ
+464 GPVLLRYPRGRSD
-479 GFVMPEQPRELVPGR
+479 GFTMPEQPNLLPVGQGEWLRQGGELV
-494 SQWLKQGSDLVFLA
+494 FCA
-508 VGTMVQTACEVAAC
+508 VGAMVQAALKAA
-522 FDKLGIDAGVVNMRF
+522 DILKANGISAGVVNARF
-537 IKPLDVERIEEVCR
+537 IKPIDEELLC
-551 KARWLVTLEEN
+551 KIAKQARYIVTLEEN
-562 SLVGG
+562 CLMGG
-567 FGSAVLETVNGLQTK
+567 FGSAVMETLNSAGLAA
-582 EVSLPRVL
+582 PRIL
-590 RLGLPDCFVEQ
+590 RLGLPDRFIEQ
-601 GTRDELLSVLGLD
+601 GSREELLECLGLD
-614 VAGIVRSVSSLIG
+614 PDGIAETVRNFIG
-627 VEADGDRQT
+627 VDSHAMPSA

>member
-1 MTCYL
+1 MSVYL
-6 KNLCSPEQL
+6 DKIASPQDL
-15 SSLSFEQ
+15 SKLSFEE
-22 LEALAQEIRELM
+22 LAVLAQEIRDLM
-34 IGTVARNG
+34 IQTVSRTG

-52 ELTLALHKVFKSPRD
+52 ELTLALHKVFDTPRD
-67 KIVFD
+67 RIVFD
-72 VGHQSYVHKIL
+72 VGHQSYAHKII
-83 TGRKDQFDTL
+83 TGRRDEFSTL
-93 RTYKGICGFPRR
+93 RTYKGLCGFPRR
-105 DESEHDSFNAGHS
+105 DESEYDVFGAGHS
-118 STSISAALGM
+118 STSISAALGI
-128 ALARDMRGERHK
+128 ALARDMRGEKHK
-140 VVAVIGDGSLTG
+140 VVAVIGDGSLTA

-164 LKRDL
+164 LKRDF

-272 EPVLVH
+272 TPVLVH
-278 VLTQKGRGYP
+278 VLTQKGKGYP
-288 PAECQA
+288 PAESQA
-294 DKFHGVGPFC
+294 DRFHGVGPFC
-304 VDSGKAFKDSHS
+304 VESGQSIRTAQA

-323 GDAMI
+323 GEAMI
-328 EMAAVMPELVGITA
+328 EMAEKIPELVGITA
-342 AMSDGTGLDQFAK
+342 AMSDGTGLNQFAARF
-355 KYPNRFFDV
+355 PDRFFDV

-388 VYSTFSQRAFD
+388 VYSTFFQRAYD

-407 QNLPVVIALDRAGLV
+407 QNLPVVLALDRAGLV

-430 GAFDLSFCRL
+430 GAFDLSFARI

-448 PQDEAELRDM
+448 PKDEAELRDM
-458 LFTALK
+458 LYTALQ
-464 LEGPVVLRYPRGRSQ
+464 LNGPVLLRYPRGRSE
-479 GFVMPEQPRELVPGR
+479 GYKLAESPAALPLGKSE
-494 SQWLKQGSDLVFLA
+494 WLKQGEDLIFLA
-508 VGTMVQTACEVAAC
+508 VGSMVQPALRAAEI
-522 FDKLGIDAGVVNMRF
+522 LESAGIPAGVVNVRF
-537 IKPLDVERIEEVCR
+537 VKPLDEQLLSAAAQ

-562 SLVGG
+562 SLMGG
-567 FGSAVLETVNGLQTK
+567 YGSAVLEFLNTAELSGAK
-582 EVSLPRVL
+582 IL
-590 RLGLPDCFVEQ
+590 RIGLPDCFIEQ
-601 GTRDELLSVLGLD
+601 GFREELMSGLKLD
-614 VAGIVRSVSSLIG
+614 AEGIAERVCRFIG
-627 VEADGDRQT
+627 VDACVTATT

>member
-1 MTCYL
+1 MICYL
-6 KNLCSPEQL
+6 KNLCSPDDLDTLDFQQL
-15 SSLSFEQ
+15 A
-22 LEALAQEIRELM
+22 ALAEEIRELM
-34 IGTVARNG
+34 IQTVSRTG

-52 ELTLALHKVFKSPRD
+52 ELTLALHKVFDSPRD
-67 KIVFD
+67 KFVFD

-83 TGRKDQFDTL
+83 TGRCDQFDTL

-105 DESEHDSFNAGHS
+105 DESVHDAFGAGHS
-118 STSISAALGM
+118 STSVSAALGI
-128 ALARDMRGERHK
+128 ALARDMNGEKHK
-140 VVAVIGDGSLTG
+140 VIAVIGDGSLTG

-157 GLNHAGH
+157 GLNYAGH

-169 IVVLNDNEMSISKNV
+169 IVVLNDNEMSINKNV

-214 PAIGESV
+214 PAIGDSV

-235 LIPGMFFEELG
+235 LVPGMFFEELG

-272 EPVLVH
+272 TPVLVH
-278 VLTQKGRGYP
+278 VLTQKGKGYA

-304 VDSGKAFKDSHS
+304 VESGKSTKSAQM

-328 EMAAVMPELVGITA
+328 EMAEKVPQLVGITA
-342 AMSDGTGLDQFAK
+342 AMSDGTGLDRFAAR
-355 KYPNRFFDV
+355 YPERFFDV

-388 VYSTFSQRAFD
+388 VYSTFSQRAYD

-430 GAFDLSFCRL
+430 GAFDMAFTRI
-440 IPNLTIMA
+440 IPNLTVMT
-448 PQDEAELRDM
+448 PKDEAELRDM
-458 LFTALK
+458 LFTALQ
-464 LEGPVVLRYPRGRSQ
+464 LDGPVVIRYPRGRSDS
-479 GFVMPEQPRELVPGR
+479 GFCMTAQPNQLPIGKAEILKPGGELV
-494 SQWLKQGSDLVFLA
+494 LLA
-508 VGTMVQTACEVAAC
+508 VGAMVQSALKAAELLQQC
-522 FDKLGIDAGVVNMRF
+522 GVQAGVINARF
-537 IKPLDVERIEEVCR
+537 IKPLDTALLLELA
-551 KARWLVTLEEN
+551 KTAHWLVTVEEN
-562 SLVGG
+562 CMMGG
-567 FGSAVLETVNGLQTK
+567 FGSAVLEAMNATGLVGPK
-582 EVSLPRVL
+582 IL

-601 GTRDELLSVLGLD
+601 GSREELLQCLRLD
-614 VAGIVRSVSSLIG
+614 PAGIAEQVATFVG
-627 VEADGDRQT
+627 VEYHAPAEA

>member
-1 MTCYL
+1 II
-6 KNLCSPEQL
+6 Q
-15 SSLSFEQ
+15 
-22 LEALAQEIRELM
+22 
-34 IGTVARNG
+34 TVSRNG

-52 ELTLALHKVFKSPRD
+52 ELTLALHKVFDTPRD
-67 KIVFD
+67 RIVFD

-83 TGRKDQFDTL
+83 TGRRDRFDTL

-105 DESEHDSFNAGHS
+105 EESVHDAFGAGHS
-118 STSISAALGM
+118 STSISAALGI
-128 ALARDMRGERHK
+128 ALARDMRGETHK
-140 VVAVIGDGSLTG
+140 VIAVIGDGSLTG
-152 GLAFE
+152 GMAFE

-164 LKRDL
+164 LNRDL

-184 GAVSHY
+184 GAMSHY

-221 ANTAERMKSSVKYL
+221 ANTAERMKDSVKYL
-235 LIPGMFFEELG
+235 LVPGMFFEELG

-272 EPVLVH
+272 TPVLVH
-278 VLTQKGRGYP
+278 VLTQKGKGYP

-304 VDSGKAFKDSHS
+304 VESGKSIKGVQS

-328 EMAAVMPELVGITA
+328 EMAERVPNMVGITA
-342 AMSDGTGLDQFAK
+342 AMSDGTGLDKFAV
-355 KYPNRFFDV
+355 KYPDRFFDV

-382 KRPVVA
+382 MRPVVT

-407 QNLPVVIALDRAGLV
+407 QDLPVILALDRAGLV

-430 GAFDLSFCRL
+430 GAFDLSFSRL

-448 PQDEAELRDM
+448 PKDEAELRDM
-458 LFTALK
+458 LYTALH
-464 LEGPVVLRYPRGRSQ
+464 LNGPVLLRYPRGRSEGFTLSEKPTLLPVGQ
-479 GFVMPEQPRELVPGR
+479 GE
-494 SQWLKQGSDLVFLA
+494 WLRQGSDLVFWA
-508 VGTMVQTACEVAAC
+508 VGTMVQTAVKASEILET
-522 FDKLGIDAGVVNMRF
+522 KGIRAGVVNARF
-537 IKPLDVERIEEVCR
+537 IKPLDEALLIKIAKR
-551 KARWLVTLEEN
+551 ARWIVTVEEN
-562 SLVGG
+562 SLMGG
-567 FGSAVLETVNGLQTK
+567 FGSAVLE
-582 EVSLPRVL
+582 SLNCAGIVGNRVL

-601 GTRDELLSVLGLD
+601 GSREELLDCLGLTP
-614 VAGIVRSVSSLIG
+614 VSIAERVCEFIG
-627 VEADGDRQT
+627 VDSCVTTTA

>member
-6 KNLCSPEQL
+6 KNLCSPDDL
-15 SSLSFEQ
+15 AKLSFAQME
-22 LEALAQEIRELM
+22 ELAEEIRELM
-34 IGTVARNG
+34 IQTVSRTG

-52 ELTLALHKVFKSPRD
+52 ELTLALHKVFDSPRD
-67 KIVFD
+67 KFVFD

-83 TGRKDQFDTL
+83 TGRKDQFETL
-93 RTYKGICGFPRR
+93 RTFKGICGFPRR
-105 DESEHDSFNAGHS
+105 DESAHDAFGAGHS
-118 STSISAALGM
+118 STSVSAALGI
-128 ALARDMRGERHK
+128 ALARDMKGEKHK
-140 VVAVIGDGSLTG
+140 VIAVIGDGSLTG

-214 PAIGESV
+214 PAIGDSV

-235 LIPGMFFEELG
+235 LVPGMFFEELG

-259 LLVEVMEKAKSLR
+259 LLVEVMEKAKSLHT
-272 EPVLVH
+272 PVLVH
-278 VLTQKGRGYP
+278 VLTQKGKGYA
-288 PAECQA
+288 PAECRA

-304 VDSGKAFKDSHS
+304 VESGQTIKAALA

-328 EMAAVMPELVGITA
+328 EMAEKVPELVGITA
-342 AMSDGTGLDQFAK
+342 AMSDGTGLDRFAAK
-355 KYPNRFFDV
+355 FPERFFDV

-388 VYSTFSQRAFD
+388 VYSTFSQRAYD

-407 QNLPVVIALDRAGLV
+407 QNLPVILALDRAGLV

-430 GAFDLSFCRL
+430 GTFDLAFSRI
-440 IPNLTIMA
+440 IPNLTVMA
-448 PQDEAELRDM
+448 PKDEAELRDM
-458 LFTALK
+458 LYTALQ
-464 LEGPVVLRYPRGRSQ
+464 LDGPVVLRYPRGRSDD
-479 GFVMPEQPRELVPGR
+479 GFSLPPEPNKLAVGKAE
-494 SQWLKQGSDLVFLA
+494 WLKPGKDLVFLA
-508 VGTMVQTACEVAAC
+508 VGTMVQSALKAAE
-522 FDKLGIDAGVVNMRF
+522 LLQQSGVHAGVVNARF
-537 IKPLDVERIEEVCR
+537 IKPLDTELLLELS
-551 KARWLVTLEEN
+551 KTARWVVTLEEN
-562 SLVGG
+562 CLMGG
-567 FGSAVLETVNGLQTK
+567 FGSAVWEAINSAGLTGP
-582 EVSLPRVL
+582 SFL

-601 GTRDELLSVLGLD
+601 GTRAELLECLRLD
-614 VAGIVRSVSSLIG
+614 PTGIAEQVAAFIG
-627 VEADGDRQT
+627 VEYHGPAQA

>member
-1 MTCYL
+1 LSCYL
-6 KNLCSPEQL
+6 KDICSPDDL
-15 SSLSFEQ
+15 AKLSFEE
-22 LEALAQEIRELM
+22 LESLAQEIRDLM
-34 IGTVARNG
+34 IQTVSRNG

-52 ELTLALHKVFKSPRD
+52 ELTLALHKVFDTPKD

-83 TGRKDQFDTL
+83 TGRRDRFVSI

-105 DESEHDSFNAGHS
+105 DESVHDVFGAGHS
-118 STSISAALGM
+118 STSISAALGI
-128 ALARDMRGERHK
+128 ALARDMRGEKHK

-164 LKRDL
+164 LQRDL
-169 IVVLNDNEMSISKNV
+169 IVILNDNEMSISKNV
-184 GAVSHY
+184 GAMSHY

-221 ANTAERMKSSVKYL
+221 ANTAERMKDSVKYL

-246 FTYLGPIDGHDLP
+246 FTYLGPIDGHDMP
-259 LLVEVMEKAKSLR
+259 LLVEVMEKAKSLHT
-272 EPVLVH
+272 PVLVH
-278 VLTQKGRGYP
+278 VLTQKGKGYL
-288 PAECQA
+288 PAECHA

-304 VDSGKAFKDSHS
+304 VESGKSLKEAQA

-323 GDAMI
+323 GDAMV
-328 EMAAVMPELVGITA
+328 EMAEKFPDLIGITA
-342 AMSDGTGLDQFAK
+342 AMSDGTGLDKFAA
-355 KYPNRFFDV
+355 KYPDRFFDV

-388 VYSTFSQRAFD
+388 VYSTFSQRSFD

-407 QNLPVVIALDRAGLV
+407 QNLPVVLALDRAGLV

-430 GAFDLSFCRL
+430 GAFDLSFSRF
-440 IPNLTIMA
+440 IPNLTVMA
-448 PQDEAELRDM
+448 PKDEAELRNM
-458 LFTALK
+458 LFTALH
-464 LEGPVVLRYPRGRSQ
+464 LDGPVLLRYPKGRSDGFCLPTQPEILPVGRGEWLRQ
-479 GFVMPEQPRELVPGR
+479 GSELV
-494 SQWLKQGSDLVFLA
+494 FFA
-508 VGTMVQTACEVAAC
+508 VGTMVQAALQAAAILET
-522 FDKLGIDAGVVNMRF
+522 KGICAGVVNARF
-537 IKPLDVERIEEVCR
+537 IKPLDEELLLTLA
-551 KARWLVTLEEN
+551 KQARWIVTVEEN
-562 SLVGG
+562 SLMGG
-567 FGSAVLETVNGLQTK
+567 FGSAVLE
-582 EVSLPRVL
+582 SLNHIGVVCPRVL
-590 RLGLPDCFVEQ
+590 CLGLPDSFVEQ
-601 GTRDELLSVLGLD
+601 GSREELLECLGLD
-614 VAGIVRSVSSLIG
+614 PNGIANKTCKFIG
-627 VEADGDRQT
+627 VDSCVTTTA